1 MREAIPKTVSGS
13 QALIQS
19 AEKYFPNG
27 GGSFEEE
34 KKKLLEIHFKGL
46 ESLNIREKRHR
57 E

>member
-34 KKKLLEIHFKGL
+34 KKNYWKSISKVQ
-46 ESLNIREKRHR
+46 SL
-57 E
+57 